1 MKYLITAH
9 TELESFP
16 FTDNDGKVLFF
27 PNKREAE
34 RFVDKLG
41 DMFLYNVEN
50 PDSCSIT
57 IDPFNWKYEQEDA
70 EALVRFLMD
79 RIEFGYDD

>member
-1 MKYLITAH
+1 MKYQIVAH
-9 TELESFP
+9 TEIESFP

-41 DMFLYNVEN
+41 NMFLYNVED
-50 PDSCSIT
+50 PDSCPIT
-57 IDPFNWKYEQEDA
+57 IETFNWKYEQEDA
-70 EALVRFLMD
+70 EVLVRFLMD
-79 RIEFGYDD
+79 VIEN

>member
-1 MKYLITAH
+1 MKYQITAH

-41 DMFLYNVEN
+41 DMFLYSVD
-50 PDSCSIT
+50 PDFCSIT

-70 EALVRFLMD
+70 ETLVRFLMD
-79 RIEFGYDD
+79 IIENN

>member
-1 MKYLITAH
+1 MKYQIIVH
-9 TELESFP
+9 TELESFT
-16 FTDNDGKVLFF
+16 FTDNDGRTLFF

-41 DMFLYNVEN
+41 DMFLYNVD

-57 IDPFNWKYEQEDA
+57 IDPFNWKTWKYEPEDA
-70 EALVRFLMD
+70 EILIRFLMD
-79 RIEFGYDD
+79 VIENT